1 MGCIYKITNTVN
13 GKSYIGRTIHD
24 AEKTRIRDHLNG
36 KGNEEVK
43 KDIEKYGKDA
53 FTYPRLPSLKLP
65 RFSGEIQTRPCEL
78 DQSVFLKKHLT
89 FFVNCGLIFLHGG
102 GGFDL
107 SLESA
112 TAPVRS
118 GLTL

>member
-1 MGCIYKITNTVN
+1 MHSSNPSVLRFSSFCLYRADSG
-13 GKSYIGRTIHD
+13 
-24 AEKTRIRDHLNG
+24 
-36 KGNEEVK
+36 K
-43 KDIEKYGKDA
+43 KDSKKFVKGIY
-53 FTYPRLPSLKLP
+53 LPLSTFLSLKLP
-65 RFSGEIQTRPCEL
+65 RFSGEIQTRPRAL
-78 DQSVFLKKHLT
+78 GQGVFLKKHLT